1 MTGKN
6 FREAVG
12 GLKKEP
18 HPDHPDNREKDID
31 TVANMKKFRE
41 IKE

>member
-12 GLKKEP
+12 GLTQIP
-18 HPDHPDNREKDID
+18 HPDASKANKGLTVDA
-31 TVANMKKFRE
+31 VANMKKFRD
-41 IKE
+41 IK